1 MNTPEKY
8 KSIPYTEIINRT
20 IIPVNQTKKEN
31 IQTTIQKF
39 IQYLKNKH
47 L

>member
-1 MNTPEKY
+1 MKTPNKY
-8 KSIPYTEIINRT
+8 KSIPTTNIFNRT